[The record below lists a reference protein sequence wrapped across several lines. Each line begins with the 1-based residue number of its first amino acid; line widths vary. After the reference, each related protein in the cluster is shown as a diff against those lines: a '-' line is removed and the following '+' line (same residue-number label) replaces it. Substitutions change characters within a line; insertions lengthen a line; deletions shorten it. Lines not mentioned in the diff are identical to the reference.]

1 MRFNKSKN
9 NSVIDLRKDF
19 LDEEDLSFLFYA
31 ADATILPYTVTSSS
45 GVMIDG
51 LAHGVT
57 FVASDLGFFREFSSK
72 GLGITVKRRPD
83 AFANGLR
90 TLAKDYDTYVR
101 EVNQFKEK
109 LKWDLIATQH
119 SALYEH
125 VLNAK
130 MAIVIRTLNSK
141 VTFESDHTNNHKRI

>member
-1 MRFNKSKN
+1 MDIPENWIIVVNSSKNHYNREQVNLRFNKSKN

-72 GLGITVKRRPD
+72 GL
-83 AFANGLR
+83 A
-90 TLAKDYDTYVR
+90 
-101 EVNQFKEK
+101 
-109 LKWDLIATQH
+109 
-119 SALYEH
+119 
-125 VLNAK
+125 
-130 MAIVIRTLNSK
+130 
-141 VTFESDHTNNHKRI
+141 